1 MQHVTDRS
9 VLRHSILVAMQFVFA
24 AVVSATDAAPIHFS
38 FTGTVAGVSPR
49 FPFLPGKA
57 LDGTPWSDVE
67 AGDPFEFSFTFD
79 DSTPDSDP
87 SLNLGS
93 YAETIS
99 EFSLHI
105 GGASDNVMV
114 TNGSIGVAD
123 NEGPWNDL
131 HDYWKVDVRMR
142 NEVSMYITLDDAT
155 ETAFSSPALTATLN
169 RAAFSIREFMV
180 HQGHT
185 GLGFIYGS
193 IDVPEPTT
201 LLVALMGIAAGLLR
215 RRI

>member
-9 VLRHSILVAMQFVFA
+9 VVRHSVLVAMQLVFA
-24 AVVSATDAAPIHFS
+24 AVASITDAAPIHFS

-49 FPFLPGKA
+49 FSFLPGKA

-67 AGDPFEFSFTFD
+67 AGDPLEFSFTFD
-79 DSTPDSDP
+79 DSTPDSHP

-93 YAETIS
+93 YADTIS

-105 GGASDNVMV
+105 GGASDNVMLM
-114 TNGSIGVAD
+114 NGSIGVAD
-123 NEGPWNDL
+123 NEGPWNNL
-131 HDYWKVDVRMR
+131 RDYWTVNVRMR
-142 NEVSMYITLDDAT
+142 NNVSLSITLDDET
-155 ETAFSSPALTATLN
+155 ETAFSSPELPTTLN
-169 RAAFSIREFMV
+169 RAAFSIREFLV
-180 HQGHT
+180 HQGNT

-193 IDVPEPTT
+193 IDVPEPTA

-215 RRI
+215 RRR